1 MKIII
6 DTNILVSAALKG
18 RNPQEVVLTIVRNPQ
33 KYQWIVS
40 SEILSE
46 YKEVLSRSKFNFSPV
61 EVQRWYRLLDAFT
74 TVIDVELSVDFP
86 RDAKDAKFIACALVA
101 DADFFITGDKDF
113 TEAQKLIKTTIIS
126 VSSFK
131 EFLERQDPEE
141 LNS

>member
-61 EVQRWYRLLDAFT
+61 EVQRWYRLLEGASHICKNTF
-74 TVIDVELSVDFP
+74 FP
-86 RDAKDAKFIACALVA
+86 IASCLLPLA
-101 DADFFITGDKDF
+101 
-113 TEAQKLIKTTIIS
+113 
-126 VSSFK
+126 
-131 EFLERQDPEE
+131 
-141 LNS
+141 